1 MSEIS
6 QPILTTYDV
15 TITATITKTYR
26 VEAENADK
34 AVEEANHY
42 FSVIPDGTDE
52 YYDQQTDSVREVDEV
67 EYD

>member
-1 MSEIS
+1 MSEVS

-34 AVEEANHY
+34 AVEEAHHF

-52 YYDQQTDSVREVDEV
+52 YCGQQTDSVRQVDEV
-67 EYD
+67 EHD